1 MKKLLITLAAVAACG
16 AASAQ
21 SSVNLYG
28 VVDVSLGKTTGT
40 QTQMY
45 GSATPQNNASSR
57 FGVRGRED
65 LGDGLYA
72 AFNFEAEVNPES
84 GATSSAMFARAA
96 NVSLG
101 GSFGSFKA
109 GRTTTPSYNAVA
121 AWDVTGAAN
130 YGVVNSQ
137 FGYAGLGSRH
147 DSEIS
152 YTTPN
157 LSGFTAT
164 VGYILKADN
173 KDVSKT
179 DLNVIYKNGP
189 LTAALSY
196 NKLANKGKNY
206 ALGANYDFGSFKLTG
221 SLQDAQG
228 AGKGRGFSIGGS
240 LPLGLVTLNAD
251 VARDTRNKDTDFL
264 LEARYALSKR
274 TFVYAAYQSNGKGKA
289 AKDVDSTMF
298 GVRHNF

>member
-1 MKKLLITLAAVAACG
+1 M
-16 AASAQ
+16 
-21 SSVNLYG
+21 
-28 VVDVSLGKTTGT
+28 
-40 QTQMY
+40 
-45 GSATPQNNASSR
+45 
-57 FGVRGRED
+57 
-65 LGDGLYA
+65 
-72 AFNFEAEVNPES
+72 
-84 GATSSAMFARAA
+84 
-96 NVSLG
+96 
-101 GSFGSFKA
+101 
-109 GRTTTPSYNAVA
+109 A